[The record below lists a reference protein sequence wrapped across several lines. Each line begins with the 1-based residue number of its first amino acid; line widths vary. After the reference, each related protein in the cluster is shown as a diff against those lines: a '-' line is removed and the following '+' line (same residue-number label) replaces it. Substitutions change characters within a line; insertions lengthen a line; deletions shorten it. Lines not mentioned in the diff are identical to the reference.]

1 MAELLEQSGGNETYI
16 VKYNH
21 LLHCAICLVYACY
34 LSSTDDK
41 FGNNTVATGG
51 MGSVAYQ
58 RLR

>member
-1 MAELLEQSGGNETYI
+1 MAELLESPVEMI
-16 VKYNH
+16 KYNH
-21 LLHCAICLVYACY
+21 LLRCAICLVYACY
-34 LSSTDDK
+34 VSSTDDK